1 MRTNEAR
8 IHELRT
14 LEKSFGIDVSR
25 TKNFSDCELDLW
37 LDKTGE
43 ALAKN
48 LQKELA
54 EQREEMQLRDSGSSS
69 SYDPF

>member
-1 MRTNEAR
+1 MRTNKTR
-8 IHELRT
+8 IHELHT
-14 LEKSFGIDVSR
+14 LEKSFGIDVSG
-25 TKNFSDCELDLW
+25 TKNLSDSELDLW
-37 LDKTGE
+37 LDETGE

-54 EQREEMQLRDSGSSS
+54 EQREEMQLRDDKSS

>member
-1 MRTNEAR
+1 MRSNETR
-8 IHELRT
+8 IHELHT
-14 LEKSFGIDVSR
+14 LEKSFGIDVSGAR
-25 TKNFSDCELDLW
+25 NLSDEELNLW

-54 EQREEMQLRDSGSSS
+54 EQREEMQLRDNDSS